1 MVDVAKL
8 LDKYRRLVMY
18 MCLRAVTYREAC
30 HLVQRGLG
38 WGNELTHEELSILLA
53 HVEVTCPST

>member
-8 LDKYRRLVMY
+8 LDKHRHLATLLGSRGF
-18 MCLRAVTYREAC
+18 AYREAC

-53 HVEVTCPST
+53 HVEVTCPPT

>member
-8 LDKYRRLVMY
+8 LDKHGHFVALLGWRARSYRS
-18 MCLRAVTYREAC
+18 AC